1 MDHGKEGQSIR
12 WQPQAL
18 VAGLLEGLVGA
29 FGTTVQLGKRPHMQR
44 HGRLA
49 VGGRLTPETFR
60 KNQKN
65 FLANQKK
72 TFSQSKKKLSLPV
85 YRQA

>member
-49 VGGRLTPETFR
+49 VGGRLPRDNVNVADKRTWAFGPT
-60 KNQKN
+60 
-65 FLANQKK
+65 L
-72 TFSQSKKKLSLPV
+72 
-85 YRQA
+85 